1 MKAIVYDSPRNFVYR
16 DVPDPK
22 MESDEVLI
30 KVHACGVC
38 GTDLH
43 IHEGEFGP
51 RFPLIPGHEFTGEIV
66 DVGTHANGLKKGQR
80 VVGNSNMACGEC
92 FYCMRGDYLLCEKM
106 SSYGV
111 TLNGGFAEYLKIK
124 ADRIF
129 PIKNLSAR
137 EAIMVE
143 PTSCAIHGVEVLD
156 LKPGSDV
163 LLFGAGPTGQVMAQL
178 LKLNGAANLVV
189 AAPAGPK
196 LDLAAKLAADQVV
209 AIDRNDPE
217 MHRKRLHE
225 ISPKGFDAVIEA
237 TGAPSICQ
245 ETTRFV
251 RRRGTIL
258 IYGVYPEKAT
268 ISINPFDVFRN
279 ELTIKGSFAQID
291 SFERALSYLDNGKIK
306 VNEIVTQEIPLRDWG
321 KALDLA
327 WKRQGIKT
335 ALIPG

>member
-1 MKAIVYDSPRNFVYR
+1 MKAIVYDSPRNFTYR

-66 DVGTHANGLKKGQR
+66 DVGTQADGLKKGQR
-80 VVGNSNMACGEC
+80 VVANSNMACGEC
-92 FYCMRGDYLLCEKM
+92 FYCMRGDYLLCEQL
-106 SSYGV
+106 SCYGV
-111 TLNGGFAEYLKIK
+111 NLNGGFAEYLKIK
-124 ADRIF
+124 ADRVF
-129 PIKNLSAR
+129 PIRNLSAR

-143 PTSCAIHGVEVLD
+143 PTSCA
-156 LKPGSDV
+156 
-163 LLFGAGPTGQVMAQL
+163 GPTGQVLAQL

-196 LDLAAKLAADQVV
+196 LDLAAKLSADQVV
-209 AIDRNDPE
+209 PMDRNDPE
-217 MHRKRLHE
+217 VHRKRLQE

-237 TGAPSICQ
+237 TGAPSVGQ
-245 ETTRFV
+245 EAIRFV

-258 IYGVYPEKAT
+258 IYGVYPENAN
-268 ISINPFDVFRN
+268 ISINPFDMFRN

-291 SFERALSYLDNGKIK
+291 SFERALNYLDNGRIK
-306 VNEIVTQEIPLRDWG
+306 VNEIVTQEIPLKDWD

>member
-1 MKAIVYDSPRNFVYR
+1 
-16 DVPDPK
+16 
-22 MESDEVLI
+22 
-30 KVHACGVC
+30 
-38 GTDLH
+38 
-43 IHEGEFGP
+43 
-51 RFPLIPGHEFTGEIV
+51 
-66 DVGTHANGLKKGQR
+66 
-80 VVGNSNMACGEC
+80 
-92 FYCMRGDYLLCEKM
+92 MRGDYLLCEKM

-143 PTSCAIHGVEVLD
+143 PTSCAIHGVEVLN

-217 MHRKRLHE
+217 VHRKRLHE

>member
-22 MESDEVLI
+22 MESDEVLV
-30 KVHACGVC
+30 KVQACGVC

-66 DVGTHANGLKKGQR
+66 DVGTHADGLKKGQR

-92 FYCMRGDYLLCEKM
+92 FYCMRGDHLLCEKM

-111 TLNGGFAEYLKIK
+111 TLDGGFAEYLKIK

-129 PIKNLSAR
+129 P
-137 EAIMVE
+137 M
-143 PTSCAIHGVEVLD
+143 
-156 LKPGSDV
+156 
-163 LLFGAGPTGQVMAQL
+163 

-196 LDLAAKLAADQVV
+196 LDLVAKLAADQVV
-209 AIDRNDPE
+209 ALDRNDPE
-217 MHRKRLHE
+217 VHRKRLRE

-237 TGAPSICQ
+237 TGAPSVAQ
-245 ETTRFV
+245 ETTQFV

-291 SFERALSYLDNGKIK
+291 SFERALSYLDNGRIK
-306 VNEIVTQEIPLRDWG
+306 VNEIVTQEIPLKDWG